1 GLRGLPGADKGDILL
16 AVIRPQRR
24 RIGPGL
30 AAVHLDPRR
39 NPRNGWALLG
49 LAQALKARGKDASTA
64 EKDFAAAWARAD
76 VKLSAPAF

>member
-1 GLRGLPGADKGDILL
+1 LDGGK
-16 AVIRPQRR
+16 
-24 RIGPGL
+24 
-30 AAVHLDPRR
+30 AAEAETVFREDLDPRR